1 MLTLSDLIVRPQE
14 PLRLAL
20 ERMTRN
26 REGILFVCDDDLHL
40 VGVLSDGDVR
50 RTLLEETLLVAAV
63 SKAMNTDPITAST
76 VEEATK
82 LLRQFGLLAVPIVAN
97 DGRVQGA
104 VLIVGT
110 DVQVLRPDP
119 ADSEPGTASD
129 AGALAIIPARGGSKR
144 VPRKNLA
151 MAGGKP
157 LLAWA
162 ILAAQKAKRVGRVL
176 VSTDDLEI
184 ADAAKSYGVEVPWL
198 RPAALARDESPTLDV
213 VTHAMQWALE
223 NLKPAPKFAVLLE
236 PTAPLRTPQQIDDAI
251 ELLAAGDADSVVSV
265 SEVPH
270 VLNPEE
276 LVAIDQGQLRPFNSE
291 RTLDTAKLRGRQTP
305 VYARNGLVYGMRIA
319 SVLANKSLYGS
330 KTVPL
335 ITGWEYFLDVD
346 TANDLQWA
354 DHQLRTLPRTDQSKL

>member
-1 MLTLSDLIVRPQE
+1 MTGTDVKV
-14 PLRLAL
+14 LRLAD
-20 ERMTRN
+20 E
-26 REGILFVCDDDLHL
+26 
-40 VGVLSDGDVR
+40 S
-50 RTLLEETLLVAAV
+50 VAA
-63 SKAMNTDPITAST
+63 
-76 VEEATK
+76 E
-82 LLRQFGLLAVPIVAN
+82 
-97 DGRVQGA
+97 GR
-104 VLIVGT
+104 
-110 DVQVLRPDP
+110 
-119 ADSEPGTASD
+119 ASD

-184 ADAAKSYGVEVPWL
+184 ADVARSCGVEVPWL
-198 RPAALARDESPTLDV
+198 RPTVLARDDSPTLDV
-213 VTHAMQWALE
+213 IVHAMQWALE

-236 PTAPLRTPQQIDDAI
+236 PTAPLRTAQQIDAAI
-251 ELLAAGDADSVVSV
+251 ELLASSDADSVVSV

-276 LVAIDQGQLRPFNSE
+276 LVAIDQGQLLPFNPS
-291 RTLDTAKLRGRQTP
+291 RTMDTPRLRGQQPP
-305 VYARNGLVYGMRIA
+305 VYVRNGLVYGLRIA
-319 SVLANKSLYGS
+319 SVLANKRLYGS

-335 ITGWEYFLDVD
+335 IIGWEYFLDVD

-354 DHQLRTLPRTDQSKL
+354 DHQLRTLPRTDQSRL